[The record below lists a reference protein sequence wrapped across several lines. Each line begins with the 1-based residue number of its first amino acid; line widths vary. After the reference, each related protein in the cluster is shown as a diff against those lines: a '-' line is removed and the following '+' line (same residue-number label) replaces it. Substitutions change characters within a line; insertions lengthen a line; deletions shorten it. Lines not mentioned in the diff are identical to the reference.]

1 MGWGLKPLRA
11 LQRAQSRAV
20 SSVTAWAPGQGQA
33 QVTASTKNSPLLFY
47 LYYPQN
53 KAKLRGLQVEASS
66 MLCKTAKQG
75 LRRHEVPLWLREMA
89 AMQEAVGSRA
99 QAPPHPPQ
107 RSKLPHSA
115 PKPSKH

>member
-1 MGWGLKPLRA
+1 MGGGLKPPSGHCR
-11 LQRAQSRAV
+11 
-20 SSVTAWAPGQGQA
+20 GQGQA

-75 LRRHEVPLWLREMA
+75 LRRHKVPAAPLWLREMA